1 MRKLLTIIALSLSL
15 AGCAGAN
22 KSVFEGGSS
31 IVAPI
36 RNPIGQSELDKIRAA
51 YGSALAIAV
60 GYRDACAQRLI
71 PASCRTAVRKMQPY
85 GEKAQRAFVVARN
98 FVANN
103 PTISAVSVLQAAW
116 DAVKDL
122 QLVQNELGVK

>member
-1 MRKLLTIIALSLSL
+1 MKKILSIFILASAL
-15 AGCAGAN
+15 AGCAGSQ
-22 KSVFEGGSS
+22 KSILEGGSS
-31 IVAPI
+31 IIAPI
-36 RNPIGQSELDKIRAA
+36 QNPVGQSELDKIRAA

-71 PASCRTAVRKMQPY
+71 PPSCRTAVRKMQPY
-85 GEKAQRAFVVARN
+85 GEKAQRAFVAARN

-122 QLVQNELGVK
+122 QIVQSELGVK